1 MQSKKKGVASFILEK
16 AHQVVVI
23 HCSSHNLNSALAK
36 PAKIQI
42 IDNTL
47 EQLRAI
53 QIFFNTSPKRDSLLE
68 YIVKIRRNTSS
79 RNLVMPD
86 MLKALE
92 VMIGVHSSI
101 SSFDRICTTVGDV

>member
-1 MQSKKKGVASFILEK
+1 MA
-16 AHQVVVI
+16 
-23 HCSSHNLNSALAK
+23 
-36 PAKIQI
+36 AKIQI
-42 IDNTL
+42 IDNTS

-53 QIFFNTSPKRDSLLE
+53 KIFFNTSPKRESLLE
-68 YIVKIRRNTSS
+68 YIVNIRRNTSS

-101 SSFDRICTTVGDV
+101 SSFDKICCWGRLNKE